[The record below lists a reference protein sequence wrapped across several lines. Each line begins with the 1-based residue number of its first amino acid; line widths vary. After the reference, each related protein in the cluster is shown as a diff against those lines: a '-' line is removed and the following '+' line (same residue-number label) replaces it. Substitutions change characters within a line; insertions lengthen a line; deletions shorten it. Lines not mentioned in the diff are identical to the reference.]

1 MNAILANLGLSADAI
16 ATRKAWIGG
25 SDANTIMSGKADRL
39 IQLWREKRGE
49 AEGEDLSDVLPVQMG
64 SFTEPFNA
72 AWFTKQTGFN
82 VVQAGAVF
90 TSEDHGVPMRCT
102 LDGMVMGSAPGI
114 WEAKHVGVRSTDA
127 EIFARY
133 VPQLTHNLIVT
144 EETLAY
150 LSVFKGNGDWF
161 MMEYELDAGYA
172 AALIEAERAFWECV
186 RTGEPPA
193 PLPEV
198 PAPKPKGVV
207 EYDMAK
213 SNAWASLAAEFTET
227 ILPAQRHELAKKG
240 LKELVPA
247 DASKAHG
254 HGITINRDKR
264 GALRFA
270 SQGE

>member
-1 MNAILANLGLSADAI
+1 MSVLSSLGLSASAI
-16 ATRKAWIGG
+16 AERKSWIGG
-25 SDANTIMSGKADRL
+25 SDANTIMAGNADRL

-49 AEGEDLSDVLPVQMG
+49 VEGEDLSDILAVQMG
-64 SFTEPFNA
+64 SFTEPLNA

-90 TSEDHGVPMRCT
+90 TSEDRGVPMRCT

-114 WEAKHVGVRSTDA
+114 WEAKHTGVRNTDA

-144 EETLAY
+144 DETLAY

-161 MMEYELDAGYA
+161 MMEYELDDQYA
-172 AALIEAERAFWECV
+172 AALIEAELAFWECV
-186 RTGEPPA
+186 QTGEPPV

-198 PAPKPKGVV
+198 AKPKPKGVV
-207 EYDMAK
+207 EYDMGT
-213 SNAWASLAAEFTET
+213 SNAWASLAAEYLET

-240 LKELVPA
+240 LKEIVPD
-247 DASKAHG
+247 DASKAFG
-254 HGITINRDKR
+254 HGIAINRTKA

-270 SQGE
+270 NQGE